1 MFISA
6 SQIKMVFPVWHP
18 SKVVT
23 DHTECGLAWYNKYV
37 KKLPVPPFKAG
48 VMGSAI
54 HTCIENYLKAG
65 DLSGHNPFEGDW
77 SKGLNTNEI
86 DTVKELVT
94 RGIDEGFIL
103 KYDQREV
110 EAPMSDGKDNTTLL
124 KALKPT
130 WRSNLID
137 KFAPATWE
145 IVPGVL
151 LNGYIDLIHD
161 GNKIKDWKSS
171 SNPQRYGLNIDQ
183 DSLNYIG
190 HDIQLL
196 IYTTWLRYV
205 RKVTGPITVSHTYFQ
220 TKNGDTIKNVE
231 AVIEPETITAFY
243 LWLTQT
249 VIPKFQELNGL
260 SEGIANALPHGKDAC
275 KKYTGCPYQTIC
287 TGKLSEGEYR
297 RTHKINNG
305 VKKKTMGLFDKIKEK
320 APVTE
325 VKVEEVVTAPIEK
338 VEVVAEEKVEA
349 PLKKVE
355 VDPKQMVVDEEL
367 VEKLAADSTVTR
379 EDLDPKPKK
388 RATIKFNLIIGAH
401 VVKGFKVI
409 YIQDLFNDITAE
421 IAEGMKV
428 ESWFDLDP
436 FRRVENFQ
444 KHKESIVAEL
454 HGKTVVANHCTH
466 EVKHLLNVL
475 QSYANVIVEATAGL

>member
-1 MFISA
+1 MDYISA
-6 SQIKMVFPVWHP
+6 R
-18 SKVVT
+18 
-23 DHTECGLAWYNKYV
+23 
-37 KKLPVPPFKAG
+37 
-48 VMGSAI
+48 
-54 HTCIENYLKAG
+54 
-65 DLSGHNPFEGDW
+65 
-77 SKGLNTNEI
+77 
-86 DTVKELVT
+86 
-94 RGIDEGFIL
+94 RG
-103 KYDQREV
+103 
-110 EAPMSDGKDNTTLL
+110 LL
-124 KALKPT
+124 KKLKPT
-130 WRSNLID
+130 WKSNLID

-171 SNPQRYGLNIDQ
+171 SNPQRYGLNIDK
-183 DSLNYIG
+183 DSLKYIG

-196 IYTTWLRYV
+196 IYATWLRYV

-231 AVIEPETITAFY
+231 AAISPKVIDQFY
-243 LWLTQT
+243 HWLTQT

-305 VKKKTMGLFDKIKEK
+305 VKKKTMGLFGKIKDAEAK
-320 APVTE
+320 
-325 VKVEEVVTAPIEK
+325 KEVVK
-338 VEVVAEEKVEA
+338 AEEKLTLNSTSPEVVVEE
-349 PLKKVE
+349 KKVE

-367 VEKLAADSTVTR
+367 VEKLAAEVV
-379 EDLDPKPKK
+379 EEKPVKAK
-388 RATIKFNLIIGAH
+388 RATVKFNLFIGAH

-428 ESWFDLDP
+428 ESWFDLEP

-475 QSYANVIVEATAGL
+475 QSYANVIVESTAGL